1 MKIDED
7 FEKNQRQKA
16 ISPKLGISIQK
27 RLDDKPKI

>member
-16 ISPKLGISIQK
+16 ISPKFGPSIQK
-27 RLDDKPKI
+27 HLDCNPKI